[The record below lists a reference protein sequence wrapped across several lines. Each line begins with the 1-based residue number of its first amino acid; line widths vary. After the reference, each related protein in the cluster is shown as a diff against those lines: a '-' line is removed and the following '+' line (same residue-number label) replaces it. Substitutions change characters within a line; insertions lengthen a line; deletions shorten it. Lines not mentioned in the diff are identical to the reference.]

1 MTELTCWPLDN
12 KQYFSDALGAAY
24 AARSRGLL
32 RSDNF
37 TATTNGDN
45 TLTISKGVACVH
57 VTDFWAAFPFLKQ
70 DTVMQFEDA
79 DGVYMRWD
87 VLAVGYDKNAN
98 MAGVYVRTGVAAPS
112 PEMPAVRRDNDF
124 DEVFLYG
131 VRRRVGATKIEADD
145 IVDLRLDP
153 DYCGLMRDT
162 IDSIDTSVMQAAFEA
177 FLAKIEQELDRLNAS
192 TETMLKTTYD
202 TKGRGVD
209 VYDYGPHLYKATFL
223 LDGWTGD
230 GPYTQTVA
238 VTPVDDGPAVTSGST
253 LLACIGTDSTLP
265 QETKDAMA
273 GPASDIAGA
282 EKTLGAGTISV
293 TLDSAPDVDVEL
305 YFYIKQGVSPAVP
318 PLDPVGAGSGMKLL
332 WTNPAPGNPFQA
344 QEVGIDLTSCIGVV
358 CVFQYTTAGGIN
370 ISAFGPMNL
379 QTDAIMRMGVSDL
392 SDRKFTP
399 TSTGV
404 QFTLTTDQ
412 NGGERADWIVPIR
425 IYGVKN

>member
-12 KQYFSDALGAAY
+12 KQYFSDAMGAAY

-112 PEMPAVRRDNDF
+112 PEMPVVRRNNDF
-124 DEVFLYG
+124 DEVFIYG

-162 IDSIDTSVMQAAFEA
+162 IDAIDTSVMQAAFEA
-177 FLAKIEQELDRLNAS
+177 FLAKIEQELDRLNTG

-209 VYDYGPHLYKATFL
+209 VYDYGQHLYKATFL

-238 VTPVDDGPAVTSGST
+238 VTPVDGGPAVT
-253 LLACIGTDSTLP
+253 A
-265 QETKDAMA
+265 
-273 GPASDIAGA
+273 ASSMQSPVMIDDGFTGDTYDQMNEAGA
-282 EKTLGAGTISV
+282 IVNAGTKTLGDGTITCV
-293 TLDSAPDVDVEL
+293 TKGTDKPECDVE
-305 YFYIKQGVSPAVP
+305 
-318 PLDPVGAGSGMKLL
+318 
-332 WTNPAPGNPFQA
+332 
-344 QEVGIDLTSCIGVV
+344 
-358 CVFQYTTAGGIN
+358 VF
-370 ISAFGPMNL
+370 FLVKM
-379 QTDAIMRMGVSDL
+379 
-392 SDRKFTP
+392 
-399 TSTGV
+399 
-404 QFTLTTDQ
+404 
-412 NGGERADWIVPIR
+412 GGE
-425 IYGVKN
+425 G

>member
-12 KQYFSDALGAAY
+12 KQYFSDAMGAAY

-45 TLTISKGVACVH
+45 TITISKGVACVH
-57 VTDFWAAFPFLKQ
+57 VTDFWAAFPFMKQ

-124 DEVFLYG
+124 DEVFIYG

-177 FLAKIEQELDRLNAS
+177 FLAKIEQELDRLNTG

-230 GPYTQTVA
+230 GPYTQTAA
-238 VTPVDDGPAVTSGST
+238 VTPVDDGPAVT
-253 LLACIGTDSTLP
+253 A
-265 QETKDAMA
+265 
-273 GPASDIAGA
+273 ASSMQSPVMIDDGFVDDVYDQMNEAGA
-282 EKTLGAGTISV
+282 IVNAGTKTLGDGTITCV
-293 TLDSAPDVDVEL
+293 TKGTDKPACDVE
-305 YFYIKQGVSPAVP
+305 
-318 PLDPVGAGSGMKLL
+318 
-332 WTNPAPGNPFQA
+332 
-344 QEVGIDLTSCIGVV
+344 
-358 CVFQYTTAGGIN
+358 VFFLAKMGG
-370 ISAFGPMNL
+370 
-379 QTDAIMRMGVSDL
+379 D
-392 SDRKFTP
+392 
-399 TSTGV
+399 
-404 QFTLTTDQ
+404 
-412 NGGERADWIVPIR
+412 E
-425 IYGVKN
+425 

>member
-1 MTELTCWPLDN
+1 MIELTCWPLDN
-12 KQYFSDALGAAY
+12 KQYFSDAMGAAY

-57 VTDFWAAFPFLKQ
+57 VTDFWSAFPFMKQ

-98 MAGVYVRTGVAAPS
+98 MAGMYVRTGVAAPS

-162 IDSIDTSVMQAAFEA
+162 IDSIDTSVMQATFEA
-177 FLAKIEQELDRLNAS
+177 FLAKIEQELDRINTG

-223 LDGWTGD
+223 VGSWNGS
-230 GPYTQTVA
+230 GPYTQTA
-238 VTPVDDGPAVTSGST
+238 VLTAVDGGPNVTGSSVFVSPVMCEQTTNQKTNEQLQDALAVLNAGQAILGENQVTVTVFDKPGS
-253 LLACIGTDSTLP
+253 
-265 QETKDAMA
+265 
-273 GPASDIAGA
+273 
-282 EKTLGAGTISV
+282 
-293 TLDSAPDVDVEL
+293 DVD
-305 YFYIKQGVSPAVP
+305 
-318 PLDPVGAGSGMKLL
+318 
-332 WTNPAPGNPFQA
+332 
-344 QEVGIDLTSCIGVV
+344 
-358 CVFQYTTAGGIN
+358 
-370 ISAFGPMNL
+370 
-379 QTDAIMRMGVSDL
+379 AIWQI
-392 SDRKFTP
+392 RK
-399 TSTGV
+399 
-404 QFTLTTDQ
+404 
-412 NGGERADWIVPIR
+412 GGESE
-425 IYGVKN
+425 

>member
-124 DEVFLYG
+124 DEVFIYG

-162 IDSIDTSVMQAAFEA
+162 IDAIDTSVMQAAFEA
-177 FLAKIEQELDRLNAS
+177 FLSKIEQELDRLNTG

-209 VYDYGPHLYKATFL
+209 VYDYGPHLYQAIL
-223 LDGWTGD
+223 ELDAWSGE
-230 GPYTQTVA
+230 GPYTQTA
-238 VTPVDDGPAVTSGST
+238 TLTPLDGGPAVTAQSQIMSGVMCEQTADQST
-253 LLACIGTDSTLP
+253 NEAL
-265 QETKDAMA
+265 QEVLGIINVGQA
-273 GPASDIAGA
+273 
-282 EKTLGAGTISV
+282 TLGAGTV
-293 TLDSAPDVDVEL
+293 TA
-305 YFYIKQGVSPAVP
+305 
-318 PLDPVGAGSGMKLL
+318 
-332 WTNPAPGNPFQA
+332 T
-344 QEVGIDLTSCIGVV
+344 
-358 CVFQYTTAGGIN
+358 VFE
-370 ISAFGPMNL
+370 
-379 QTDAIMRMGVSDL
+379 
-392 SDRKFTP
+392 KP
-399 TSTGV
+399 TSDIEAIWQIRQGG
-404 QFTLTTDQ
+404 
-412 NGGERADWIVPIR
+412 NG
-425 IYGVKN
+425 

>member
-12 KQYFSDALGAAY
+12 KQYFSDAMGAAY

-57 VTDFWAAFPFLKQ
+57 VTDFWAAFPFMKQ

-124 DEVFLYG
+124 DEVFIYG

-177 FLAKIEQELDRLNAS
+177 FLAKIEQELDRLNTG

-230 GPYTQTVA
+230 GPYTQTAA
-238 VTPVDDGPAVTSGST
+238 VTPVDDGPAVT
-253 LLACIGTDSTLP
+253 A
-265 QETKDAMA
+265 
-273 GPASDIAGA
+273 ASSMQSPVMIDDGFVDDVYDQMNEAGA
-282 EKTLGAGTISV
+282 IVNAGTKTLGAGTITCV
-293 TLDSAPDVDVEL
+293 TKGTEKPECDVE
-305 YFYIKQGVSPAVP
+305 
-318 PLDPVGAGSGMKLL
+318 
-332 WTNPAPGNPFQA
+332 
-344 QEVGIDLTSCIGVV
+344 
-358 CVFQYTTAGGIN
+358 VFFLSKKGG
-370 ISAFGPMNL
+370 
-379 QTDAIMRMGVSDL
+379 
-392 SDRKFTP
+392 
-399 TSTGV
+399 
-404 QFTLTTDQ
+404 
-412 NGGERADWIVPIR
+412 
-425 IYGVKN
+425 

>member
-12 KQYFSDALGAAY
+12 KQYFSDAMGAAY

-124 DEVFLYG
+124 DEVFIYG

-153 DYCGLMRDT
+153 EYCGLMRDT
-162 IDSIDTSVMQAAFEA
+162 IDAIDTSVMQAAFEA
-177 FLAKIEQELDRLNAS
+177 FLAKIEQELDRLNTG

-209 VYDYGPHLYKATFL
+209 VYDYGQHLYKATFL

-238 VTPVDDGPAVTSGST
+238 VIPDENDAPAITATSSMQSPAMIDDGFTGDT
-253 LLACIGTDSTLP
+253 YD
-265 QETKDAMA
+265 QMNE
-273 GPASDIAGA
+273 AGA
-282 EKTLGAGTISV
+282 IVNAGTKTLGGGTITCV
-293 TLDSAPDVDVEL
+293 TKGTDKPACDVE
-305 YFYIKQGVSPAVP
+305 
-318 PLDPVGAGSGMKLL
+318 
-332 WTNPAPGNPFQA
+332 
-344 QEVGIDLTSCIGVV
+344 
-358 CVFQYTTAGGIN
+358 VFFLAK
-370 ISAFGPMNL
+370 M
-379 QTDAIMRMGVSDL
+379 
-392 SDRKFTP
+392 
-399 TSTGV
+399 
-404 QFTLTTDQ
+404 
-412 NGGERADWIVPIR
+412 GGE
-425 IYGVKN
+425 G

>member
-12 KQYFSDALGAAY
+12 KQYFSDAMGAAY

-57 VTDFWAAFPFLKQ
+57 VTDFWSAFPFLKQ

-124 DEVFLYG
+124 DEVFIYG

-153 DYCGLMRDT
+153 DYCGLMQDT
-162 IDSIDTSVMQAAFEA
+162 LDSIDTSVMQAAFEA
-177 FLAKIEQELDRLNAS
+177 FLAKIEQELDRLNTS

-202 TKGRGVD
+202 THGLGVD

-223 LDGWTGD
+223 LDSWNGS
-230 GPYTQTVA
+230 GPYTQTAALTPADGGPDVTGTSVFVSPVMCEQTTNQKTNEQLQDALA
-238 VTPVDDGPAVTSGST
+238 VLNAGQATLGENQVTVT
-253 LLACIGTDSTLP
+253 VFEKP
-265 QETKDAMA
+265 E
-273 GPASDIAGA
+273 SDIEAIWQIRKGG
-282 EKTLGAGTISV
+282 KSV
-293 TLDSAPDVDVEL
+293 
-305 YFYIKQGVSPAVP
+305 
-318 PLDPVGAGSGMKLL
+318 
-332 WTNPAPGNPFQA
+332 
-344 QEVGIDLTSCIGVV
+344 
-358 CVFQYTTAGGIN
+358 
-370 ISAFGPMNL
+370 
-379 QTDAIMRMGVSDL
+379 
-392 SDRKFTP
+392 
-399 TSTGV
+399 
-404 QFTLTTDQ
+404 
-412 NGGERADWIVPIR
+412 
-425 IYGVKN
+425 